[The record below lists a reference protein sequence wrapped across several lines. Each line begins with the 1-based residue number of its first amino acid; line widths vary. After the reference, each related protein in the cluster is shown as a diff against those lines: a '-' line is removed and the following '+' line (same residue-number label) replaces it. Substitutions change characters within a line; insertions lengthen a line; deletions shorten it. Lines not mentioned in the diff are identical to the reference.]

1 MRSIHCWKCPV
12 PSWAQMR
19 PDRGMCVWCVY
30 MMSVWCVCMYLWC
43 VWKGW
48 CLILTMWL
56 YFLSSDTRT
65 MSKWRFGENIKT
77 RKENRKL
84 AITVVE
90 ATAAFGAG
98 VLFLIASHLAECDDM
113 AFIHLF
119 THVLT
124 HFFFTQGVSVS
135 SSVCPSLPPEVLG
148 FSLSLWFQ
156 MFWDWR
162 CLGEEVIS
170 WQEARNSQRYNSLP
184 FIPFFSFLS
193 VYLWLQQV
201 SWYFSLNCENSVFAT
216 SKHQGRKRGF
226 KEIWRHVCVCV
237 SISQGQ
243 GTMWPSIKCSL
254 C

>member
-1 MRSIHCWKCPV
+1 
-12 PSWAQMR
+12 
-19 PDRGMCVWCVY
+19 MCVYDVCVMCVY
-30 MMSVWCVCMYLWC
+30 VFVMCVKRLMSDPYHVTLFPFLWYQNYVKMKVW
-43 VWKGW
+43 WK
-48 CLILTMWL
+48 
-56 YFLSSDTRT
+56 YQNQ
-65 MSKWRFGENIKT
+65 K
-77 RKENRKL
+77 RKQKVNNNSCR
-84 AITVVE
+84 A
-90 ATAAFGAG
+90 AAFGAG
-98 VLFLIASHLAECDDM
+98 VLFLIASHLAKCDDM
-113 AFIHLF
+113 AFIYLF

-135 SSVCPSLPPEVLG
+135 SSVRPSLPPEVLG

-170 WQEARNSQRYNSLP
+170 WQEACNSQCYNSLA

-193 VYLWLQQV
+193 VYLWLQRV

-216 SKHQGRKRGF
+216 SKHQGRRRGSRQ
-226 KEIWRHVCVCV
+226 IRRHVCVCV